1 MVLFL
6 LLSEAGATLRG
17 GLGVG
22 AALASE
28 DAREEDGAFVEGF
41 VELGF
46 VELGFVELGF
56 VEAGLLE
63 AGLVE
68 AGFVEAGLAMAG
80 VFRPLLRRLGLGL
93 GLLLT
98 EIPLA
103 TF

>member
-28 DAREEDGAFVEGF
+28 DAREEDGAFVE
-41 VELGF
+41 GF

>member
-46 VELGFVELGF
+46 VEVGL

-68 AGFVEAGLAMAG
+68 AGFVQAGLAMAG